1 LSLPPPS
8 RKRRQPAAL
17 VVALAALAGAARG
30 QIRGQADVATQG
42 YYQGG
47 NSQSLTST
55 SGVAVKFQSLVPGL
69 GFLSG
74 SFEGYGAQNRMQ
86 TGENFLELRG
96 APLLGYR
103 WTATAGDFRTPASL
117 VDYPLYNIYTP
128 EIIARGVRVE
138 AAHGDVVYGFFLG
151 DETIS
156 AGPRVPY
163 RIRVP
168 QRIMGVSA
176 RRKIGR
182 HLTIGA
188 RYLQFSS
195 SAQAIADNPYLFPSG
210 GQLTLE
216 RTLSVQALYAP
227 VKRLRVYV
235 EGSQPL
241 GEGKAV
247 FSSIAAAAWESKA
260 LTVRVNY
267 VLQGAHY
274 FPLAGY
280 FIGDRRG
287 PFAEIRLRPWKRVDL
302 YAAASNYR
310 NNLEKDT
317 NATGM
322 ASTTTSAGV
331 TLSLPAG
338 FSGSAQVSTVRYS
351 SQQPGE
357 TPVSS
362 NNRQT
367 TATLSRSL
375 GHHSVHVNWR
385 ELLLAMP
392 PQPTR
397 QRAVEFEDMYGR
409 GHLYVGGAVR
419 LQRSTG
425 SEVRNSVY
433 VRGALQGN
441 FGRFS
446 AFANVESGNDL
457 ANRTVFATS
466 AYSTTVV
473 GLGLRLFRQWNFQ
486 AEMFRNRLNMDLN
499 PESIFVLQSGGVP
512 VTQDLATL
520 STWSFYFRFSKQIR
534 WGGGLPYEN
543 LGQFIAAAAPLNGSI
558 EGEVKVRR
566 LGGTE
571 QAAGIPI
578 SLDGHRT
585 VATGADGHYLFVEV
599 AEGSHEVALSAS
611 ELPAEYDPGSPASA
625 RVFTQARRANRAD
638 FEVFPLSNLEGRVTG
653 PAGATLEGIV
663 IRIVPGQRY
672 TTTAEDGHFA
682 FYNVHEGDY
691 QLVVDTASLPENAE
705 LAGDPSAPAVVRAG
719 DPVPPL
725 AFAIRLKST
734 QKPIR
739 KVLDRQ

>member
-1 LSLPPPS
+1 MSLPPS
-8 RKRRQPAAL
+8 HDRRIPAAL
-17 VVALAALAGAARG
+17 VLALVALAGAAHG
-30 QIRGQADVATQG
+30 QIRGQADIATQG

-55 SGVAVKFQSLVPGL
+55 SGIAVKFQSLVPGL

-74 SFEGYGAQNRMQ
+74 SLEGYGAQNRMQ

-96 APLLGYR
+96 APWLGYR

-128 EIIARGVRVE
+128 EINARGVRVE
-138 AAHGDVVYGFFLG
+138 AAHGDVAYGFFLG
-151 DETIS
+151 DETLA

-168 QRIMGVSA
+168 QRVMGATA
-176 RRKIGR
+176 RRRIGP
-182 HLTIGA
+182 LTIAA

-210 GQLTLE
+210 SQLTLE
-216 RTLSVQALYAP
+216 RTISVQALYAP
-227 VKRLRVYV
+227 VKRLKVYV

-260 LTVRVNY
+260 LTFRVNY

-280 FIGDRRG
+280 FMGDRKG
-287 PFAEIRLRPWKRVDL
+287 PFAEVRLRPWKRIDL
-302 YAAASNYR
+302 YASASNYR
-310 NNLEKDT
+310 NNLEKDP
-317 NATGM
+317 NATGLT
-322 ASTTTSAGV
+322 STTTSAGV
-331 TLSLPAG
+331 TLTLPAR

-357 TPVSS
+357 APVTS
-362 NNRQT
+362 NNRQI
-367 TATLSRSL
+367 TATLSRTL
-375 GHHSVHVNWR
+375 GHHGLHVNWR
-385 ELLLAMP
+385 ELLLVFP

-409 GHLYVGGAVR
+409 GHFYVGGAVR

-425 SEVRNSVY
+425 SEIRTSVY
-433 VRGALQGN
+433 VRGALQAN
-441 FGRFS
+441 LGRFS

-466 AYSTTVV
+466 TYSTTVM
-473 GLGLRLFRQWNFQ
+473 GLGLRLFRHWNFQ
-486 AEMFRNRLNMDLN
+486 AEVFRNRLNMDLN
-499 PESIFVLQSGGVP
+499 PESIFVLQGGGVP
-512 VTQDLATL
+512 VAQDLAAL
-520 STWSFYFRFSKQIR
+520 STWSLYFRLTKQIR

-543 LGQFIAAAAPLNGSI
+543 LGQFIADAAPLTGSI
-558 EGEVKVRR
+558 EGVVKLRK
-566 LGGTE
+566 LGGSGPV
-571 QAAGIPI
+571 AGIPI
-578 SLDGHRT
+578 SLDGQRT
-585 VATGADGHYLFVEV
+585 VTTGADGHYLFAEV
-599 AEGSHEVALSAS
+599 AEGPHEVALSAS
-611 ELPAEYDPGSPASA
+611 ELPADYDPGSPAGA
-625 RVFTQARRANRAD
+625 KVFTQARRAGRAD
-638 FEVFPLSNLEGRVTG
+638 FEVFPLSNLDGRVTG
-653 PAGATLEGIV
+653 PGGTTLEGIV
-663 IRIVPGQRY
+663 IRLVPGERY
-672 TTTAEDGHFA
+672 TTTADDGHFA

-691 QLVVDTASLPENAE
+691 DLVVDTASLPENAE
-705 LAGDPSAPAVVRAG
+705 LTSDRSAPAVVRVG
-719 DPVPPL
+719 IPVPPL
-725 AFAIRLKST
+725 SFAIRIKST

-739 KVLDRQ
+739 KVLDRK